1 MIFFP
6 PHKVMKPLIMRFLR
20 RILCWKLFNFPL
32 RRGKAP
38 LLRQVQLYYVVGSRS
53 ILPEE
58 VKRGLHCSMNVC
70 SHSLLFLCTLYQR
83 IIYDRISNWK
93 KPFKIPEIKIQ
104 SGKIQRIFTLSSKYE
119 MCYICLYFFFI
130 WISALEIPSLKF

>member
-1 MIFFP
+1 MLKHEIPISSHGDTYFLINSTFFFKCIVIFFP

-58 VKRGLHCSMNVC
+58 VKRGLHCSMNFC
-70 SHSLLFLCTLYQR
+70 SHRLLFLCTFYQR

-93 KPFKIPEIKIQ
+93 KQFKIPEIKI
-104 SGKIQRIFTLSSKYE
+104 
-119 MCYICLYFFFI
+119 
-130 WISALEIPSLKF
+130 

>member
-70 SHSLLFLCTLYQR
+70 SHRLLFLCTFYQR
-83 IIYDRISNWK
+83 MICDRISNWK
-93 KPFKIPEIKIQ
+93 NGLKFLKSRFK
-104 SGKIQRIFTLSSKYE
+104 SGKIQHIFTLSSKYE
-119 MCYICLYFFFI
+119 MCYICLYFCFHMNLR
-130 WISALEIPSLKF
+130 S